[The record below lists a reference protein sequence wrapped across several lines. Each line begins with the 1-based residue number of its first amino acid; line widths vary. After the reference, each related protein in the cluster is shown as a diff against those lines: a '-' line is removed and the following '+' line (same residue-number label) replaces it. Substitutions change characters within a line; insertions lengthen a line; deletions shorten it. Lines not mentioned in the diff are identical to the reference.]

1 MAKNKKNKNVEEAAI
16 ESFME
21 SVTGETVET
30 DDAIIEEESTV
41 ITDTV
46 IGIVEGCTKLNI
58 READEPK
65 AKVVC
70 VVTNGSELTVDLTK
84 SNPDWLNVETPDGKT
99 GYCMAKYVSL
109 GK

>member
-1 MAKNKKNKNVEEAAI
+1 MAKNKKNKNVEEAVM

-30 DDAIIEEESTV
+30 DDVIIEEESTV

-46 IGIVEGCTKLNI
+46 IGIVEGCVKLNI
-58 READEPK
+58 READESK
-65 AKVVC
+65 AKIVC
-70 VVTNGSELTVDLTK
+70 VVPKGIELTVNLTK
-84 SNPDWLNVETPDGKT
+84 SNPDWLNVVTPDGKS
-99 GYCMAKYVSL
+99 GFCMAKYVSL